1 MDDMTRIILVDDH
14 PMMRR
19 GMRQLIEMQEGLQ
32 VLAEASSGEEALAL
46 VATHEPDMILMDL
59 NMKGMDGIQTTETL
73 RESGVTACIIIVT
86 VSDNDNDVIA
96 ALRAGA
102 DGYLLKDLEPE
113 ELISAL
119 LQAERGQLVLSPEL
133 TRILASTLRDEKT
146 DRMDLAAK
154 LTDRERQI
162 LAMIAVGNSNK
173 LIAGKLGITEATVK
187 VHVKNM
193 LKKMSLR
200 SRVEAAV
207 WAVSNNIS

>member
-1 MDDMTRIILVDDH
+1 MNDMTRIILVDDH

-19 GMRQLIEMQEGLQ
+19 GMRQLIEIQEGLQ

-46 VATHEPDMILMDL
+46 VAKHEPDMILMDL
-59 NMKGMDGIQTTETL
+59 NMKGMDGIQTTEAL
-73 RESGVTACIIIVT
+73 RESGVTACIVMVT

-173 LIAGKLGITEATVK
+173 LIAGELGITDATVK

-193 LKKMSLR
+193 LKKLNFR